1 MNVIDSSSLAKYVNR
16 EPGWDAVSKK
26 LEEGCVSIELATKE
40 VANALFKRVMK
51 KELDTKVASS
61 VLQDLLELRPFVVEA
76 QEDLY
81 RDAFAIAVRENI
93 TVYDALFI
101 QLARSKDTTL
111 VTSDGKQARAAESV
125 GVRTILIP

>member
-51 KELDTKVASS
+51 KELDIKVASS

-125 GVRTILIP
+125 GVKTILIP